1 MCPAWPSLWVSDEA
15 QRLRGDRA
23 RWAVALWRA
32 SPSAERHPTPRG
44 RWVAKALSQAQLGVG
59 GASLM
64 DGIEMGS
71 REILSDAYYILR
83 PPISTKDHPKCHGRL
98 FPISSWRS
106 HGVLLF
112 YSPGGV
118 SSIVDRFKK
127 GEVFQHTWTSH
138 LRYNHTSWTSWS
150 ENPFQRKPLGPPCG
164 GANSMEIDSVYSS
177 RFRKVLVCSWLGVVD
192 INAWRPSIS
201 ARRRTAGRFR

>member
-1 MCPAWPSLWVSDEA
+1 MGTGRGGRWLCGEL
-15 QRLRGDRA
+15 RLRRRGTQRQGADG
-23 RWAVALWRA
+23 W
-32 SPSAERHPTPRG
+32 PR
-44 RWVAKALSQAQLGVG
+44 RSRKLSWEWG